1 LQPKVSSE
9 SSESSRGSIAI
20 VPKAPVGPE
29 EARGRDPFSVADWA
43 RSLEL
48 LIACLEDLKRERVF
62 AERFLIRKGETS
74 FFVRAS
80 DIDWIESSRNHVVLH
95 VGSFQHAYHATT
107 AEIESRLNPRKFLRI
122 HRSAIVNIERIQEI
136 RNGFQGN
143 CRVTL
148 RSGILLSMSRP
159 YRKRLFR
166 VMAL

>member
-1 LQPKVSSE
+1 MQPKE
-9 SSESSRGSIAI
+9 SSESSPGSVAL
-20 VPKAPVGPE
+20 VPKAPLGPE
-29 EARGRDPFSVADWA
+29 EARGRDAFSVA
-43 RSLEL
+43 SNLEL

-80 DIDWIESSRNHVVLH
+80 DIDWIESSRNHVLLH
-95 VGSFQHAYHATT
+95 VGSLQHAYQATT

-136 RNGFQGN
+136 QNEFSGS

-148 RSGILLSMSRP
+148 RSGILLRMSRP
-159 YRKRLFR
+159 YRKRFSRL
-166 VMAL
+166 MAL

>member
-1 LQPKVSSE
+1 MVAKTP
-9 SSESSRGSIAI
+9 I
-20 VPKAPVGPE
+20 GPQ
-29 EARGRDPFSVADWA
+29 EAHARDSLPVADGP

-48 LIACLEDLKRERVF
+48 LLACLEDLKRDRVF
-62 AERFLIRKGETS
+62 AERFLVRKGETI
-74 FFVRAS
+74 FFVHTS

-95 VGSFQHAYHATT
+95 VGSHQHAYHATT

-136 RNGFQGN
+136 RNGFSGS

-148 RSGILLSMSRP
+148 RSGILLNMSRP

-166 VMAL
+166 LMAL